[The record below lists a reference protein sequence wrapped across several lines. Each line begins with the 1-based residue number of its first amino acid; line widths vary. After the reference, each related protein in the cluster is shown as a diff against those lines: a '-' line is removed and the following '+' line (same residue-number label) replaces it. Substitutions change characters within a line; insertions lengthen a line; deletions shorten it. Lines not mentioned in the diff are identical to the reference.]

1 MQQREGTIS
10 SCIRLASAYVAVVA
24 ALLVITGHAKAA
36 SDEDIAVRLYKKVAP
51 ATVFIS
57 SAYISHHHLP
67 GSTSQDTSIGSG
79 FLLNKDGEV
88 ITNAHVIEGAA
99 NVTVSLQ
106 DGTRL
111 AAEVVG
117 SDAQSDIALLRVALP
132 KGHHA
137 VVQLGDSDRLEV
149 GQRVFA
155 IGHPFGLGYAFT
167 TGLVSGF
174 GRVLGMPNIFQERV
188 IQTSAAINPGNS
200 GGPLIDADGKVVG
213 VNAAVLMGAQSIGFS
228 IPINKVKSIIAE
240 LSKHGRVI
248 RPWVGTGGKLVT
260 DSVRGLIA
268 LPLAAGF
275 LIMDVEDGSP
285 AEQSGLRAGN
295 IDVVIEGEPWVLGG
309 DIILEINGRS
319 VGTPEDYT
327 QAVSQLKI
335 GQSAAMKVMRN
346 GEYMTVTV
354 TPKERTK
361 SHQAS
366 ARPPVKVPP
375 VVPQRDGSVPR
386 DEVLAF

>member
-1 MQQREGTIS
+1 ML
-10 SCIRLASAYVAVVA
+10 SCVRLASACFVIVS
-24 ALLVITGHAKAA
+24 ALLAITGYADAA
-36 SDEDIAVRLYKKVAP
+36 SDEDIAVHLYRKMAP
-51 ATVFIS
+51 ATVFIA

-67 GSTSQDTSIGSG
+67 GIASQDTSIGSG

-117 SDAQSDIALLRVALP
+117 SDSQSDIALLRVTLP

-137 VVQLGDSDRLEV
+137 VVQLGDSDRLEI

-174 GRVLGMPNIFQERV
+174 GRVLGLPNIFQERV

-200 GGPLIDADGKVVG
+200 GGPLIDADGNVIG
-213 VNAAVLMGAQSIGFS
+213 VNTAVLMGAQNIGFA
-228 IPINKVKSIIAE
+228 IPINKVKSVIAE

-295 IDVVIEGEPWVLGG
+295 LDVVIEGEPWVLGG

-319 VGTPEDYT
+319 VKTPDEYA
-327 QAVSQLKI
+327 QAISQLKI
-335 GQSAAMKVMRN
+335 GQSVAMKIMRN
-346 GEYMTVTV
+346 GEYMMVTV

-361 SHQAS
+361 SQQAS
-366 ARPPVKVPP
+366 VRPPIKVPP
-375 VVPQRDGSVPR
+375 IVPQRGNSASNV
-386 DEVLAF
+386 EILTF

>member
-1 MQQREGTIS
+1 MS
-10 SCIRLASAYVAVVA
+10 SCIRLMSAWFTVVS
-24 ALLVITGHAKAA
+24 ALLVITGYAKAA
-36 SDEDIAVRLYKKVAP
+36 SDEDIPVRLYSKVAP
-51 ATVFIS
+51 ATVFIA

-67 GSTSQDTSIGSG
+67 GNASQDTSIGSG

-88 ITNAHVIEGAA
+88 ITNTHVIEGAA

-132 KGHHA
+132 KGHQG
-137 VVQLGDSDRLEV
+137 VVQLGDSDRLEI

-155 IGHPFGLGYAFT
+155 IGHPFGLGYALT

-174 GRVLGMPNIFQERV
+174 GRVLGLPNIFQERV
-188 IQTSAAINPGNS
+188 IQTDAAINPGNS
-200 GGPLIDADGKVVG
+200 GGPLIDADGHVVG
-213 VNAAVLMGAQSIGFS
+213 VNTAVLMGAQNIGFA
-228 IPINKVKSIIAE
+228 IPINKVKSVMAE
-240 LSKHGRVI
+240 LREHGRVI

-295 IDVVIEGEPWVLGG
+295 LDVVIEGEPWVFGG

-319 VGTPEDYT
+319 VRTPEEYA
-327 QAVSQLKI
+327 QAINQLKI

-346 GEYMTVTV
+346 GEYVMVTV

-361 SHQAS
+361 SQQAS
-366 ARPPVKVPP
+366 ARPPIKVPP
-375 VVPQRDGSVPR
+375 VVPQRGSPTPSL
-386 DEVLAF
+386 EILAF

>member
-1 MQQREGTIS
+1 ML
-10 SCIRLASAYVAVVA
+10 SCVRLASACFAIVS
-24 ALLVITGHAKAA
+24 ALLVITGYAKAA
-36 SDEDIAVRLYKKVAP
+36 SDEDIAIGLYRKMAP
-51 ATVFIS
+51 ATVFIA

-132 KGHHA
+132 TSHKE
-137 VVQLGDSDRLEV
+137 VVQLGDSDRLEI

-155 IGHPFGLGYAFT
+155 IGHPFGLGYALT

-174 GRVLGMPNIFQERV
+174 GRVLGLPNIFEERV

-200 GGPLIDADGKVVG
+200 GGPLIDADGHVVG
-213 VNAAVLMGAQSIGFS
+213 VNTAVLMGAQNISFA
-228 IPINKVKSIIAE
+228 IPINKVKSVIAE

-295 IDVVIEGEPWVLGG
+295 LDVVIEGEPWVLGG

-319 VGTPEDYT
+319 VRTPDEYA
-327 QAVSQLKI
+327 QAISQLKI
-335 GQSAAMKVMRN
+335 GQSVAMKIMRN
-346 GEYMTVTV
+346 GEYVMVTV

-361 SHQAS
+361 FGPAS
-366 ARPPVKVPP
+366 ARPPIKAPP
-375 VVPQRDGSVPR
+375 VIPQRGNPTPSL
-386 DEVLAF
+386 EELTF

>member
-1 MQQREGTIS
+1 MS
-10 SCIRLASAYVAVVA
+10 SCIRPARAWVAVVA
-24 ALLVITGHAKAA
+24 ALLVITGYAKAA
-36 SDEDIAVRLYKKVAP
+36 SDEDIPVRLYKKVAP
-51 ATVFIS
+51 ATVFIA

-67 GSTSQDTSIGSG
+67 GSTSQDMTIGSG
-79 FLLNKDGEV
+79 FLLNNDGEV

-99 NVTVSLQ
+99 NVTVALQ

-155 IGHPFGLGYAFT
+155 IGHPFGLGYALT

-174 GRVLGMPNIFQERV
+174 GRVLGLPSIFQERV

-200 GGPLIDADGKVVG
+200 GGPLIDVDGKVVG
-213 VNAAVLMGAQSIGFS
+213 VNAAVLMGAQNIGFA

-260 DSVRGLIA
+260 DSVRELIA

-295 IDVVIEGEPWVLGG
+295 LDVVIEGEPWVLGG

-319 VGTPEDYT
+319 VRTPDEYA
-327 QAVSQLKI
+327 QAISQLKI
-335 GQSAAMKVMRN
+335 GQSVAMKVMRN
-346 GEYMTVTV
+346 GEDVMVTV
-354 TPKERTK
+354 TPRERTK
-361 SHQAS
+361 AQQAS
-366 ARPPVKVPP
+366 ARPTIKVPP
-375 VVPQRDGSVPR
+375 VVPQRGNPTPNL
-386 DEVLAF
+386 EWLTF

>member
-1 MQQREGTIS
+1 M
-10 SCIRLASAYVAVVA
+10 
-24 ALLVITGHAKAA
+24 
-36 SDEDIAVRLYKKVAP
+36 
-51 ATVFIS
+51 
-57 SAYISHHHLP
+57 
-67 GSTSQDTSIGSG
+67 
-79 FLLNKDGEV
+79 
-88 ITNAHVIEGAA
+88 
-99 NVTVSLQ
+99 
-106 DGTRL
+106 
-111 AAEVVG
+111 
-117 SDAQSDIALLRVALP
+117 DIALLRVALP
-132 KGHHA
+132 KGYHA

-155 IGHPFGLGYAFT
+155 IGHPFGLGYALT
-167 TGLVSGF
+167 SGLISGF

-200 GGPLIDADGKVVG
+200 GGPLIDADGHVVG
-213 VNAAVLMGAQSIGFS
+213 VNAAVLMGAQNIGFS
-228 IPINKVKSIIAE
+228 IPINKVKSIIVE

-295 IDVVIEGEPWVLGG
+295 LDVVIEGEPWVLGG
-309 DIILEINGRS
+309 DIILEISGRS

-327 QAVSQLKI
+327 QAISQLKI

-346 GEYMTVTV
+346 GEYVMVAV

-361 SHQAS
+361 PQQAS
-366 ARPPVKVPP
+366 ARPPIKVPP
-375 VVPQRDGSVPR
+375 VVPQRGSSASDV
-386 DEVLAF
+386 ETLAF